1 MRHLLVFGLL
11 VLLFC
16 NCKKANER
24 TCWKSAGEQSSKVIP
39 VAAFE
44 KLELYEHIKYTL
56 IQDSL
61 DFIEIKAGKN
71 LIDLIDVSST
81 NSILKIE
88 NLNRCNFLGYQKR
101 KVTVEIHVR
110 NLKEIYFKG
119 TDSLVNKGV
128 LSFDN
133 LNVEIEDGAGSI
145 NFILNANS
153 VNFLV
158 PHGWGD
164 FTLKGFTKTFG
175 VDIDGSGYFDTRELQ
190 VQDSISVISI
200 SPILSKINAE
210 NCKLK
215 VELNGEGDLWYY
227 GIPTILLKNEYSK
240 GRVFS
245 KN

>member
-1 MRHLLVFGLL
+1 MRHMLVFGLL
-11 VLLFC
+11 VLFFS

-24 TCWKSAGEQSSKVIP
+24 TCWKSAGEQTTKIIP
-39 VAAFE
+39 VSAFE

-71 LIDLIDVSST
+71 LIDLIEISSE

-88 NLNRCNFLGYQKR
+88 NLNKCNFLGYQKR
-101 KVTVEIHVR
+101 KVAVEIHVR

-119 TDSLVNKGV
+119 TDSLVNKGIIN
-128 LSFDN
+128 LDN

-145 NFILNANS
+145 NFNLNAKS
-153 VNFLV
+153 VNFLI

-164 FTLKGFTKTFG
+164 FKLKGFTKFFR
-175 VDIDGSGYFDTRELQ
+175 VDIDGSGYFDTLELQ
-190 VQDSISVISI
+190 VQDSISILSI

-227 GIPTILLKNEYSK
+227 GIPTILIKNEYSK
-240 GRVFS
+240 GRVIN

>member
-1 MRHLLVFGLL
+1 MKKLLVFGLI
-11 VLLFC
+11 VLLFS

-24 TCWKSAGEQSSKVIP
+24 TCWKSAGEQTNKIIP
-39 VAAFE
+39 VASFE
-44 KLELYEHIKYTL
+44 KLALYEHIKYTL
-56 IQDSL
+56 VQDSL
-61 DFIEIKAGKN
+61 EFVEIKAGKN
-71 LIDLIDVSST
+71 LIDLIDVSSA

-101 KVTVEIHVR
+101 KVAVEIHVR

-119 TDSLVNKGV
+119 TDSLVNKGI
-128 LSFDN
+128 LNLNN
-133 LNVEIEDGAGSI
+133 LNVKIEDGAGSI
-145 NFILNANS
+145 NFNLNAKS
-153 VNFLV
+153 VNFLI

-164 FTLKGFTKTFG
+164 FILKGFTKTFR

-190 VQDSISVISI
+190 VQDSISILSI

-227 GIPTILLKNEYSK
+227 GIPTALLKNEYSK
-240 GRVFS
+240 GRVIN

>member
-1 MRHLLVFGLL
+1 MRHMLVFGLL
-11 VLLFC
+11 VLFFS

-24 TCWKSAGEQSSKVIP
+24 TCWKSAGEQTTKIIP
-39 VAAFE
+39 VSAFE

-71 LIDLIDVSST
+71 LIDLIEISSE

-88 NLNRCNFLGYQKR
+88 NLNKCNFLGYQKR
-101 KVTVEIHVR
+101 KVAVEIHVR

-119 TDSLVNKGV
+119 TDSLVNKGIIN
-128 LSFDN
+128 LDN

-145 NFILNANS
+145 NFNLNAKS
-153 VNFLV
+153 VNFLI

-164 FTLKGFTKTFG
+164 FKLKGFTKFFR

-190 VQDSISVISI
+190 VLDSISVISI

-240 GRVFS
+240 GRVIN

>member
-1 MRHLLVFGLL
+1 MRQLLVLGLLVF
-11 VLLFC
+11 VFSS
-16 NCKKANER
+16 CKKANER
-24 TCWKSAGEQSSKVIP
+24 TCWKSAGAQTTKIIP

-61 DFIEIKAGKN
+61 DYIEIKAGKN
-71 LIDLIDVSST
+71 LIDLIDVNSM

-101 KVTVEIHVR
+101 KVVVEIHIR

-119 TDSLVNKGV
+119 TDSLVNKGI
-128 LSFDN
+128 LNLDN

-145 NFILNANS
+145 DFNLNAESLNFI
-153 VNFLV
+153 V

-164 FTLKGFTKTFG
+164 FKLKGFTKFFR

-200 SPILSKINAE
+200 SPILSKINGD

-227 GIPTILLKNEYSK
+227 GNPSILLKNEYNS
-240 GRVFS
+240 GRVI
-245 KN
+245 KKD

>member
-1 MRHLLVFGLL
+1 MRQLL
-11 VLLFC
+11 VLGLLIFIFSS
-16 NCKKANER
+16 CKKANER
-24 TCWKSAGEQSSKVIP
+24 TCWKSAGVQSTKIIP

-61 DFIEIKAGKN
+61 NFVEIKAGKN
-71 LIDLIDVSST
+71 LIDLIDVNSA

-101 KVTVEIHVR
+101 KVAVEIHVR
-110 NLKEIYFKG
+110 NLKYIYFKG
-119 TDSLVNKGV
+119 TDSIVNKEI
-128 LSFDN
+128 LNLDN
-133 LNVEIEDGAGSI
+133 LTVVIEDGAGSI
-145 NFILNANS
+145 DLNLNANKL
-153 VNFLV
+153 NFTV

-164 FTLKGFTKTFG
+164 FKLRGFTNFFR

-227 GIPTILLKNEYSK
+227 GNPTILLKNEYNS
-240 GRVFS
+240 GRVI
-245 KN
+245 KKD

>member
-1 MRHLLVFGLL
+1 MRQMLVFGLL
-11 VLLFC
+11 VLLFS

-24 TCWKSAGEQSSKVIP
+24 TCWKSAGEQTTKIIP
-39 VAAFE
+39 VSAFE

-71 LIDLIDVSST
+71 LIDLIEISSE

-88 NLNRCNFLGYQKR
+88 NLNKCNFLGYQKR
-101 KVTVEIHVR
+101 KVAVEIHVR

-119 TDSLVNKGV
+119 TDSLVNKGILN
-128 LSFDN
+128 LSN

-145 NFILNANS
+145 DFNINAESLNFI
-153 VNFLV
+153 V

-164 FTLKGFTKTFG
+164 FKLKGLTKFFR

-190 VQDSISVISI
+190 VQDSISILSI

-227 GIPTILLKNEYSK
+227 GIPTALLKNEYSK
-240 GRVFS
+240 GRVIN
-245 KN
+245 KI

>member
-1 MRHLLVFGLL
+1 MRQMLVFGLL
-11 VLLFC
+11 VLLFS

-24 TCWKSAGEQSSKVIP
+24 TCWKSAGEQITKIIP

-61 DFIEIKAGKN
+61 DFVEIKAGKN
-71 LIDLIDVSST
+71 LIDLIDISSV
-81 NSILKIE
+81 NSILKVE

-101 KVTVEIHVR
+101 KVAVEIHVR

-119 TDSLVNKGV
+119 TDSLVNKGILN
-128 LSFDN
+128 LSN

-145 NFILNANS
+145 NFNLNAKS
-153 VNFLV
+153 VNFLI

-164 FTLKGFTKTFG
+164 FTLKGFTKTFR
-175 VDIDGSGYFDTRELQ
+175 VDIDGSGYFDTHELQ
-190 VQDSISVISI
+190 VQDSISILSI
-200 SPILSKINAE
+200 SPILSKVNAE

-227 GIPTILLKNEYSK
+227 GIPTIILKNEYSK
-240 GRVFS
+240 GRVIN

>member
-1 MRHLLVFGLL
+1 MKKFLVFGLI
-11 VLLFC
+11 VLLFS

-24 TCWKSAGEQSSKVIP
+24 TCWKSSGEQTTKIIP
-39 VAAFE
+39 VTSFE

-61 DFIEIKAGKN
+61 NFVEIKAGKN
-71 LIDLIDVSST
+71 LIDLIDISSE

-88 NLNRCNFLGYQKR
+88 NLNKCNFLGYQKR
-101 KVTVEIHVR
+101 KVAVEIHLKE
-110 NLKEIYFKG
+110 LKEIYFRG
-119 TDSLVNKGV
+119 TDSLVNKGI
-128 LSFDN
+128 LNLNN

-145 NFILNANS
+145 NFNLNS
-153 VNFLV
+153 KSLNFLI

-164 FTLKGFTKTFG
+164 FTLKGIANFLR
-175 VDIDGSGYFDTRELQ
+175 VDIDGSGFFDTRNLQ
-190 VQDSISVISI
+190 VQDSISILSI

-215 VELNGEGDLWYY
+215 VELNGDGDLWYY
-227 GIPTILLKNEYSK
+227 GIPTILQKNEYSK
-240 GRVFS
+240 GRVVS

>member
-1 MRHLLVFGLL
+1 MRKLFVFGLII
-11 VLLFC
+11 LFFSS
-16 NCKKANER
+16 CKKANER
-24 TCWKSAGEQSSKVIP
+24 TCWKAAGEQTTKIIP
-39 VAAFE
+39 VEAFDN
-44 KLELYEHIKYTL
+44 LELYEHIKYIL

-61 DFIEIKAGKN
+61 DFVEIKAGKN
-71 LIDLIDVSST
+71 LIDLIDVSSI

-101 KVTVEIHVR
+101 KVSVEIHVR

-119 TDSLVNKGV
+119 TDSLVNEGI
-128 LSFDN
+128 LNLDN

-145 NFILNANS
+145 NFYLNANS
-153 VNFLV
+153 LNFLV

-164 FTLKGFTKTFG
+164 FKLKGFTKFFR
-175 VDIDGSGYFDTRELQ
+175 VDIDGNGYFDTRELQ
-190 VQDSISVISI
+190 VQDSISILSI

-227 GIPTILLKNEYSK
+227 GIPTILLKNEYSN
-240 GRVFS
+240 GRVIN

>member
-1 MRHLLVFGLL
+1 MRQLL
-11 VLLFC
+11 VLGLVVLVLSS
-16 NCKKANER
+16 CKKANER
-24 TCWKSAGEQSSKVIP
+24 TCWKSAGAQTTKIIP

-71 LIDLIDVSST
+71 IIDLIDISSI
-81 NSILKIE
+81 NSILRIE

-101 KVTVEIHVR
+101 KVAVEIHLR

-119 TDSLVNKGV
+119 TDSLVNIGI
-128 LSFDN
+128 LNLNN

-145 NFILNANS
+145 DFHLNANRL
-153 VNFLV
+153 NFYI

-164 FTLKGFTKTFG
+164 FKVKGFTKFFK
-175 VDIDGSGYFDTRELQ
+175 VNIDGSGYFDTQKLQ
-190 VQDSISVISI
+190 VQDSISVFSI
-200 SPILSKINAE
+200 SPILSKINAD
-210 NCKLK
+210 NCKMK

-227 GIPTILLKNEYSK
+227 GNPTILLKNEYNS
-240 GRVFS
+240 GRVI
-245 KN
+245 KKD

>member
-1 MRHLLVFGLL
+1 MRQLL
-11 VLLFC
+11 VLGVIVLLFSS
-16 NCKKANER
+16 CKKANER
-24 TCWKSAGEQSSKVIP
+24 TCWKSAGEQTTKIIP
-39 VAAFE
+39 VTSFE

-61 DFIEIKAGKN
+61 DFVEIKAGKN
-71 LIDLIDVSST
+71 LIDLIDISSA

-88 NLNRCNFLGYQKR
+88 NKNRCNFLGYQKR
-101 KVTVEIHVR
+101 KVAVEIHLR

-119 TDSLVNKGV
+119 TDSLVNKGI
-128 LSFDN
+128 LNLDN

-145 NFILNANS
+145 NFNLNSNS
-153 VNFLV
+153 LNFFV

-164 FTLKGFTKTFG
+164 FKLRGFTKFFR
-175 VDIDGSGYFDTRELQ
+175 VDIDGSGYFDTKELQ

-200 SPILSKINAE
+200 SPILSKINAD
-210 NCKLK
+210 NCKMK

-227 GIPTILLKNEYSK
+227 GIPTILLKNEYNE
-240 GRVFS
+240 GRVIQ

>member
-1 MRHLLVFGLL
+1 MKKLLGFGLL
-11 VLLFC
+11 VLLFS

-24 TCWKSAGEQSSKVIP
+24 TCWKSPGEQTTKIIP
-39 VAAFE
+39 VATFE

-61 DFIEIKAGKN
+61 DFVEIEAGKN

-101 KVTVEIHVR
+101 KVAIEIHVR

-119 TDSLVNKGV
+119 TDSLVTEGILN
-128 LSFDN
+128 LDN

-145 NFILNANS
+145 NFNLNAKS
-153 VNFLV
+153 VNFLI

-164 FTLKGFTKTFG
+164 FTLKGFTKTFR

-190 VQDSISVISI
+190 VQDSISILSI
-200 SPILSKINAE
+200 SPILSKINAQ

-240 GRVFS
+240 GRVIN

>member
-1 MRHLLVFGLL
+1 MRQLLFLGLVAL
-11 VLLFC
+11 VLSS
-16 NCKKANER
+16 CKKANER
-24 TCWKSAGEQSSKVIP
+24 TCWKSAGAQTTKIIP

-71 LIDLIDVSST
+71 IIDLIDISSI
-81 NSILKIE
+81 NSILRIE

-101 KVTVEIHVR
+101 KVAVEIHIR

-119 TDSLVNKGV
+119 TDSLINKGI
-128 LSFDN
+128 LNLDN

-145 NFILNANS
+145 DFHLNANRL
-153 VNFLV
+153 NFYI

-164 FTLKGFTKTFG
+164 FKVKGFTKFFK
-175 VDIDGSGYFDTRELQ
+175 VNIDGSGYFDTQKLQ
-190 VQDSISVISI
+190 VQDSISVFSI
-200 SPILSKINAE
+200 SPILSKINAD
-210 NCKLK
+210 NCKMK

-227 GIPTILLKNEYSK
+227 GNPTILLKNEYNS
-240 GRVFS
+240 GRVI
-245 KN
+245 KKD

>member
-1 MRHLLVFGLL
+1 MKKLLVFGLL
-11 VLLFC
+11 VLLFS

-24 TCWKSAGEQSSKVIP
+24 TCWKSAGEQTTKIIP
-39 VAAFE
+39 FAAFE

-61 DFIEIKAGKN
+61 DFVEIKAGKN
-71 LIDLIDVSST
+71 LIDLIEISSE

-88 NLNRCNFLGYQKR
+88 NLNKCNFLGYQKR
-101 KVTVEIHVR
+101 KVAVEIHVR

-119 TDSLVNKGV
+119 TDSLVNKGILN
-128 LSFDN
+128 LSN

-145 NFILNANS
+145 DFNINAESLNFI
-153 VNFLV
+153 V

-164 FTLKGFTKTFG
+164 FKLKGLTKFFR

-190 VQDSISVISI
+190 VLDSISVISI

-240 GRVFS
+240 GRVIN

>member
-1 MRHLLVFGLL
+1 MRQLL
-11 VLLFC
+11 VLGLVVLVLSS
-16 NCKKANER
+16 CKKANER
-24 TCWKSAGEQSSKVIP
+24 TCWKSAGAQTTKIIP

-71 LIDLIDVSST
+71 IIDLIDISSI
-81 NSILKIE
+81 NSILRIE

-101 KVTVEIHVR
+101 KVAVEIHIR

-119 TDSLVNKGV
+119 TDSLVNIGI
-128 LSFDN
+128 LNLNN

-145 NFILNANS
+145 DFHLNANRL
-153 VNFLV
+153 NFYI

-164 FTLKGFTKTFG
+164 FKVKGFTKFFK
-175 VDIDGSGYFDTRELQ
+175 VNIDGSGYFDTQKLQ
-190 VQDSISVISI
+190 VQDSISVFSI
-200 SPILSKINAE
+200 SPILSKINAD
-210 NCKLK
+210 NCKMK

-227 GIPTILLKNEYSK
+227 GNPTILLKNEYNS
-240 GRVFS
+240 GRVI
-245 KN
+245 KKD

>member
-1 MRHLLVFGLL
+1 MKKLLVFGLI
-11 VLLFC
+11 VLLFS
-16 NCKKANER
+16 NCKKTNER
-24 TCWKSAGEQSSKVIP
+24 TCWKSAGEQTTKIIP
-39 VAAFE
+39 VSAFE

-61 DFIEIKAGKN
+61 DFVEIKAGKN

-81 NSILKIE
+81 NFILKIE

-101 KVTVEIHVR
+101 KVAVEIHIR

-119 TDSLVNKGV
+119 TDSLVTEGILN
-128 LSFDN
+128 LDN

-145 NFILNANS
+145 DFNLNAESLNFI
-153 VNFLV
+153 V

-164 FTLKGFTKTFG
+164 FKLKGFTKFFR

-190 VQDSISVISI
+190 VQDSISILSI

-240 GRVFS
+240 GRVIN

>member
-1 MRHLLVFGLL
+1 MRQMLVFGLL
-11 VLLFC
+11 VLFFS

-24 TCWKSAGEQSSKVIP
+24 TCWKSAGEETTKIIP

-71 LIDLIDVSST
+71 LIDLIEISSE

-88 NLNRCNFLGYQKR
+88 NLNKCNFLGYQKR
-101 KVTVEIHVR
+101 KVAVEIHVR
-110 NLKEIYFKG
+110 NLNEIYFKG
-119 TDSLVNKGV
+119 TDSLVNKGILN
-128 LSFDN
+128 LSN

-145 NFILNANS
+145 DFNINAESLNFI
-153 VNFLV
+153 V

-164 FTLKGFTKTFG
+164 FKLKGLTKFFR

-190 VQDSISVISI
+190 VLDSISVISI

-227 GIPTILLKNEYSK
+227 GIPTILLKNEYNK
-240 GRVFS
+240 GRVIN

>member
-1 MRHLLVFGLL
+1 MRQMLVFGLL
-11 VLLFC
+11 VLFFS

-24 TCWKSAGEQSSKVIP
+24 TCWKSAGEETTKIIP

-71 LIDLIDVSST
+71 LIDLIEISSE

-88 NLNRCNFLGYQKR
+88 NLNKCNFLGYQKR
-101 KVTVEIHVR
+101 KVAVEIHLR
-110 NLKEIYFKG
+110 NLNEIYFKG
-119 TDSLVNKGV
+119 TDSLVNKGILN
-128 LSFDN
+128 LSN

-145 NFILNANS
+145 DFNINAESLNFI
-153 VNFLV
+153 V

-164 FTLKGFTKTFG
+164 FKLKGLTKFFR

-190 VQDSISVISI
+190 VLDSISVISI

-240 GRVFS
+240 GRVIN

>member
-1 MRHLLVFGLL
+1 LSFV
-11 VLLFC
+11 
-16 NCKKANER
+16 
-24 TCWKSAGEQSSKVIP
+24 
-39 VAAFE
+39 
-44 KLELYEHIKYTL
+44 
-56 IQDSL
+56 
-61 DFIEIKAGKN
+61 EIKAGKN
-71 LIDLIDVSST
+71 LIDLIDVSSA

-101 KVTVEIHVR
+101 KVAVEIHVR

-119 TDSLVNKGV
+119 TDSLVNKGI
-128 LSFDN
+128 LSLEN

-145 NFILNANS
+145 DFNLNAES
-153 VNFLV
+153 LNFLI

-164 FTLKGFTKTFG
+164 FILKGFTKTFR

-190 VQDSISVISI
+190 VQDSISILSI

-227 GIPTILLKNEYSK
+227 GIPTALLKNEYSK
-240 GRVFS
+240 GRVIN